1 MADVVRDVQDGFWRP
16 PAVIPSGEPSPIM
29 SEACDGCGAEF
40 MIASHFCH
48 VCGTARQAHSE
59 PSSALSWT
67 RYFEFQHIKQ
77 ALGLCLASLIAF
89 IVGIGCLIAALSV
102 GAIYAVQNFA
112 DFQAIQLWRMEWL
125 LGAVAAFVAGILL
138 KHTASEPK

>member
-1 MADVVRDVQDGFWRP
+1 MAEVVPNAQHDFWRP
-16 PAVIPSGEPSPIM
+16 PTVNPALPSPPLPG
-29 SEACDGCGAEF
+29 ACAGCGTEF

-48 VCGTARQAHSE
+48 VCGTERQT
-59 PSSALSWT
+59 PSLLILGPSWT
-67 RYFEFQHIKQ
+67 RYFEFQHIKK
-77 ALGLCLASLIAF
+77 ALGLPLASMIAF
-89 IVGIGCLIAALSV
+89 LAGLGCLLGALSV

-138 KHTASEPK
+138 KRTDPDRE